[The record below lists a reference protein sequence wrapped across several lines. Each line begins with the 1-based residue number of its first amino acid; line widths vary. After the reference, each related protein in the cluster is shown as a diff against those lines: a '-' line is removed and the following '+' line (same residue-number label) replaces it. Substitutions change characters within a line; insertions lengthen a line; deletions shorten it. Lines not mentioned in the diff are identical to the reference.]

1 MRVSKDYIVVT
12 KVPIS
17 KSLYAS
23 ERFNEDLQMCEIH
36 YVSPRSSLMALDI
49 ILVGENIFFDKA
61 PVFGD
66 DMFFMYEDDVFG
78 VIKDGKIIPRNDIV
92 YIEADKDKYSVS
104 DGGILK
110 DISYNPLAK
119 GNVVQDGVVLS
130 VCEKAKNSY
139 YYTPL
144 EINIEPGDHVYTH
157 HFLTDKA
164 FERNF
169 NRKTYY
175 EIKYEDVYCK
185 VVDNEIQMLND
196 WNFVTPIEQ
205 NLSRTDSGIYL
216 ELEAK
221 NEVCVGLMQ
230 HPNKDMG
237 VYPGDR
243 VLFKRGREYE
253 IDVEGNTYYR
263 INNRDILYN
272 LETMRTLGDIVVV
285 RPEFK
290 AKEINGIIVRT
301 HKDNLPEKGVVVST
315 SDDVD
320 INKGDTILYRKA
332 AYTEV
337 TIDGEQLLLLS
348 AKNVYVV
355 L

>member
-1 MRVSKDYIVVT
+1 MRISRDYLVVT

-17 KSLYAS
+17 KSLYAA

-36 YVSPRSSLMALDI
+36 FVSPRSTFMATDI

-78 VIKDGKIIPRNDIV
+78 VIKNGRIIPRNDVV
-92 YIEADKDKYSVS
+92 YIETDKNKHAVS
-104 DGGILK
+104 DSGILK
-110 DISYNPLAK
+110 DISYDPLRR

-130 VCEKAKNSY
+130 VCDKAKNSY

-144 EINIEPGDHVYTH
+144 EIEIEPGDHVYTH

-164 FERNF
+164 FEREF
-169 NRKTYY
+169 GGKTYF
-175 EIKYEDVYCK
+175 EIKYEDIYCK
-185 VVDNEIQMLND
+185 VVDRDIHMLND
-196 WNFVTPIEQ
+196 WNFVTPIEREI
-205 NLSRTDSGIYL
+205 NRTESGIFL
-216 ELEAK
+216 ELGSKSEM
-221 NEVCVGLMQ
+221 CVGLMQ
-230 HPNKDMG
+230 HPNKDMNM
-237 VYPGDR
+237 YPGDR
-243 VLFKRGREYE
+243 CLFKKSREYE
-253 IDVEGNTYYR
+253 IDVEGHTYYR

-290 AKEINGIIVRT
+290 ADKINGIVVRT
-301 HKDNLPEKGVVVST
+301 QKDNLPEKGVVVST
-315 SDDVD
+315 SEDID
-320 INKGDTILYRKA
+320 INEGDTILYRKA

-337 TIDGEQLLLLS
+337 TIDGEQLLLMS